1 MILLIGKQN
10 CSACNMTK
18 TVLTNKGMEFEYK
31 LLNELPQEEQDKYI
45 KLAQENDMLSLPLI
59 VVDNKL
65 KTLQEVI
72 NN

>member
-1 MILLIGKQN
+1 MILLIGKPN
-10 CSACNMTK
+10 CSACKMSQ
-18 TVLTNKGMEFEYK
+18 TVLKNKGIEFEYK
-31 LLNELPQEEQDKYI
+31 LLNELPQEEQDFYI
-45 KLAQENDMLSLPLI
+45 NLAQESNMISLPLI

>member
-1 MILLIGKQN
+1 MVKLIGKQN
-10 CSACNMTK
+10 CSACNMSK
-18 TVLTNKGMEFEYK
+18 TVLKNKGIEFEYF
-31 LLNELPQEEQDKYI
+31 LLNELPQEEQDFYI
-45 KLAQENDMLSLPLI
+45 NLAQENNMLSLPLI

>member
-1 MILLIGKQN
+1 MIKLIGKKN
-10 CSACNMTK
+10 CSACNMSK
-18 TVLTNKGMEFEYK
+18 TVLINKGIEFEYN
-31 LLNELPQEEQDKYI
+31 LLEDLTQEEQDRYI
-45 KLAQENDMLSLPLI
+45 ALAQESNMLSLPLI

>member
-65 KTLQEVI
+65 KTLQEII

>member
-18 TVLTNKGMEFEYK
+18 TVLTNKGIEFEYK
-31 LLNELPQEEQDKYI
+31 LLNELPQEQQDKYI
-45 KLAQENDMLSLPLI
+45 NLAQESDMLSLPLI

>member
-1 MILLIGKQN
+1 MILLIGKKN

-45 KLAQENDMLSLPLI
+45 NLAQENDMLSLPLI
-59 VVDNKL
+59 VVNNKL

>member
-1 MILLIGKQN
+1 MIKLIGKNN

-18 TVLTNKGMEFEYK
+18 TVLKNKGIEFEYK

-45 KLAQENDMLSLPLI
+45 NLAQENDMLSLPLI